1 MINVFYSAMNVETLS
16 QVKQNIVKEACSQL
30 KLQSINRVLFSIF
43 KTVLASNG
51 LAFGSG
57 TKTVNM

>member
-1 MINVFYSAMNVETLS
+1 MNVETLS